1 MMETIWCFVGS
12 TFRHPVGDNAALV
25 ELTTVR
31 GDRWMLHRKDAAT
44 VMRALRK
51 AAVEHANRFV
61 GEGKC

>member
-1 MMETIWCFVGS
+1 MDRIWCFVGS
-12 TFRHPVGDNAALV
+12 TFRHPIGDKTALV

-61 GEGKC
+61 ESEKC